1 MLTPTV
7 VKHLD
12 IVNEVITGCLT
23 RPIIPL
29 RRALALQA
37 AKKPL
42 RDRLVSTRPLATPAA
57 RHPRGRPH
65 PAVGMAGILSTTITL
80 VSQAS
85 TGLAT
90 APRPLQGLTHPRRSE
105 RRAHRPP
112 PTCLADRSTSPDGY
126 HQPAA
131 VQMSVTSPHHAPW
144 GATPAPGRSRRCGA
158 TPSPGRLAVVCGPR
172 RRRPA
177 TDTPACGMRRRAVPR
192 PTASPASWRG
202 VRRRRR
208 PSLCAVCGASAVR
221 RARRS
226 ISAPLSADTGWRLW
240 SAYKPRRPPPHTSHR
255 TATGQGCGWSA
266 MHASCTA
273 TRGRKNGGPASRS
286 HAPGATASP
295 LCATA
300 GVLRAR
306 RSGDRCRPC
315 SRWCATR
322 RDASSA
328 PASWH
333 CSPGCAR
340 LP

>member
-12 IVNEVITGCLT
+12 LVNEVITGCLT

-37 AKKPL
+37 AKKPR

-65 PAVGMAGILSTTITL
+65 PAVGMAGRLSTTITL
-80 VSQAS
+80 GSQAS

-90 APRPLQGLTHPRRSE
+90 APRPLQGLTHPRRSA

-112 PTCLADRSTSPDGY
+112 HHLSRRQL
-126 HQPAA
+126 HQPRRIPPACRGPDVRHLTAPRPLGRHASTGALPQMRRHPLPRTTRRRLWPTTAA
-131 VQMSVTSPHHAPW
+131 ARDRHAGLWHATAGCPATDGLARLLARRAQAPTAITVRRLRSQRRETREEIDLCTPERRHRLAPVVGIQAAAPTSPHV
-144 GATPAPGRSRRCGA
+144 TPPRHRPGRR
-158 TPSPGRLAVVCGPR
+158 VVGNAR
-172 RRRPA
+172 VLHR
-177 TDTPACGMRRRAVPR
+177 D
-192 PTASPASWRG
+192 SW
-202 VRRRRR
+202 
-208 PSLCAVCGASAVR
+208 A
-221 RARRS
+221 
-226 ISAPLSADTGWRLW
+226 
-240 SAYKPRRPPPHTSHR
+240 
-255 TATGQGCGWSA
+255 
-266 MHASCTA
+266 
-273 TRGRKNGGPASRS
+273 KNGGPASRS

-295 LCATA
+295 LCTTA